1 MDDAIY
7 SYNFNLNSIRIVWK
21 EVLIRSQA
29 NYVYPK
35 KLNTWLSIGPCIIAV
50 FLQIHW
56 THVLHCHANFE
67 TLNDVGTR
75 PVTILPRSGCTE
87 GRKTITT
94 ESYSLGSRQW

>member
-35 KLNTWLSIGPCIIAV
+35 KTEYMVKYRTLYYCSLPANPLDTCFTLSC
-50 FLQIHW
+50 
-56 THVLHCHANFE
+56 
-67 TLNDVGTR
+67 
-75 PVTILPRSGCTE
+75 
-87 GRKTITT
+87 
-94 ESYSLGSRQW
+94 